1 MGKKMRKLFL
11 LVLPFFL
18 LLAAGCT
25 RSNDKLNN
33 ENDFKNLVSFLQSNK
48 LQGAVVQKLTA
59 SHESFIILVKSD
71 GSTQTLDKW
80 TDKGDGPDM
89 DYPGTP
95 PIDQR
100 GAKSGYPVNT
110 ALSSSGNIL
119 WFIKYSYGNFKN
131 PDNHSKADQHS
142 INVNSLLQLNNKSSV
157 DENILKNI
165 DPKFKN
171 LTFPT
176 LCDDFALSPSN
187 KYYVY
192 QSAQTPVESNFAK
205 NPTSKLTLYSVDASH
220 YQPADHIL
228 NTNVL
233 TKINDINQW
242 PDSVCELVW
251 SMDSNYL
258 IIRDRPV
265 TYDKNGFR
273 IFHPDTGISKI
284 YIYDLKNQTS
294 SMILDSYPNEA
305 GQKIISVISPNEF
318 IVGKATGTYSVD
330 INNNTMSQ
338 AQILNSDIKLVG
350 LVN

>member
-1 MGKKMRKLFL
+1 MKKNIL
-11 LVLPFFL
+11 LIVATL
-18 LLAAGCT
+18 LLAASCNSSSSQ
-25 RSNDKLNN
+25 SNSQSNFGD
-33 ENDFKNLVSFLQSNK
+33 EYKNIVSFLQSNK
-48 LQGAVVQKLTA
+48 LQAAVVQKLTA

-80 TDKGDGPDM
+80 TDKGNGPDM
-89 DYPGTP
+89 DYPGMP

-110 ALSSSGNIL
+110 ALSSDGNIL
-119 WFIKYSYGNFKN
+119 WYIKYSYGNFKS
-131 PDNHSKADQHS
+131 PDSHSKADQHS
-142 INVNSLLQLNNKSSV
+142 INVSSLLQLNNKSSV

-187 KYYVY
+187 KYFVY

-205 NPTSKLTLYSVDASH
+205 NPAYKLTLYSVDASH

-233 TKINDINQW
+233 TKINNINQW
-242 PDSVCELVW
+242 PDSVCELAW
-251 SMDSNYL
+251 SMDSNFL
-258 IIRDRPV
+258 IISDKPV

-273 IFHPDTGISKI
+273 TFQPDSGTSKI
-284 YIYDLKNQTS
+284 YVYDLRNQNS
-294 SMILDSYPNEA
+294 SVILDSYPNEA
-305 GQKIISVISPNEF
+305 GQKIISVISPNKF
-318 IVGKATGTYSVD
+318 VVGKATGTYSVD

-338 AQILNSDIKLVG
+338 TQILNSDTKLVG